1 MPRKRSY
8 SDYGD
13 LRRASVEIFEDV
25 LFFGESKHWDG
36 LVDDHAE
43 VERILRP
50 FGIVYSDRRWMLDQS
65 GAVPAEGLRDMR
77 ARLTGM

>member
-1 MPRKRSY
+1 MPRKRDY

-25 LFFGESKHWDG
+25 LFFGESKHWAGD
-36 LVDDHAE
+36 VDDRIE

-50 FGIVYSDRRWMLDQS
+50 FGIIYTDRIWTLQQS
-65 GAVPAEGLRDMR
+65 GAEPTEGPRDMR
-77 ARLTGM
+77 ARLTGI